1 MSDTATLTR
10 TFEGTDVPA
19 AGSYAI
25 DPSHSEIGF
34 VVKHMMVSKVRGRF
48 ADFDGNITISDDPL
62 QSSVEVNVRLDSV
75 DTRDEK
81 RDEHLRGGDFFDV
94 EANKFMTY
102 RSTGVR
108 HVSGATYVVEGEL
121 TLNNVTKPLELT
133 VDFEGAATDPWGGTR
148 IGFSARG
155 EINRD
160 EFGVSYNAAL
170 ETGGFLIGKKV
181 TLELEVEAVKN

>member
-1 MSDTATLTR
+1 MTDTATLTR
-10 TFEGTDVPA
+10 SFEGTEVPA
-19 AGSYAI
+19 AGTYAI
-25 DPSHSEIGF
+25 DPSHSQIGF

-48 ADFDGNITISDDPL
+48 ADFGGTVTIGDDPL
-62 QSSVEVNVRLDSV
+62 SSSVEVNVRLDSV
-75 DTRDEK
+75 DTRDAK
-81 RDEHLRGGDFFDV
+81 RDEHLRSGDFFDV
-94 EANKFMTY
+94 EANKFMQF
-102 RSTGVR
+102 RSTRVR

-121 TLNNVTKPLELT
+121 SLNKVTKPLELT

-155 EINRD
+155 EIDRD